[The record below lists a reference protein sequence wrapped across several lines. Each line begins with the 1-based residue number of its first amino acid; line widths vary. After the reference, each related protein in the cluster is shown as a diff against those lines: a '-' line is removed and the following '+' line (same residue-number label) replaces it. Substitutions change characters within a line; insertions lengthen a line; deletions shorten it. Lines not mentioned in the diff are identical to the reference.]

1 MSQWCRAW
9 GTGEWPPTAS
19 LQNFQPPS
27 FVPVPLVCARDS
39 ALSRAVIAALAYTRC
54 HTRAAVQGR
63 PEFKGGVLSA
73 PAQRPE
79 GHGPRFVGSFVDV
92 LASRA
97 PQGWRCCAGC
107 PPRSF
112 WLSTCICCRRGGS
125 TGPCASWWSRCS
137 PPQRPGRVVAT
148 SACLAVPSLGR
159 RSAGTTA
166 WRRHAGRREGAA
178 APGRRQ
184 LPERAREYY
193 ERAMSLQ
200 LSANQNQS
208 VESLANSSLQVAEV
222 H

>member
-1 MSQWCRAW
+1 MRVHRRLRA
-9 GTGEWPPTAS
+9 
-19 LQNFQPPS
+19 
-27 FVPVPLVCARDS
+27 
-39 ALSRAVIAALAYTRC
+39 
-54 HTRAAVQGR
+54 
-63 PEFKGGVLSA
+63 
-73 PAQRPE
+73 
-79 GHGPRFVGSFVDV
+79 
-92 LASRA
+92 
-97 PQGWRCCAGC
+97 
-107 PPRSF
+107 
-112 WLSTCICCRRGGS
+112 
-125 TGPCASWWSRCS
+125 
-137 PPQRPGRVVAT
+137 
-148 SACLAVPSLGR
+148 SLGR